1 MGWGGLERTLK
12 LIWFQRH
19 LPLFRLF
26 QPIQPGLGQLQGLG
40 TQPQCPWVTR
50 MKKLPQGIPRAHS
63 QLLILPAQHW
73 PSAAASEEK
82 LPF

>member
-12 LIWFQRH
+12 LIRFQRH

-40 TQPQCPWVTR
+40 TQPHCPWVT
-50 MKKLPQGIPRAHS
+50 
-63 QLLILPAQHW
+63 
-73 PSAAASEEK
+73 E
-82 LPF
+82 